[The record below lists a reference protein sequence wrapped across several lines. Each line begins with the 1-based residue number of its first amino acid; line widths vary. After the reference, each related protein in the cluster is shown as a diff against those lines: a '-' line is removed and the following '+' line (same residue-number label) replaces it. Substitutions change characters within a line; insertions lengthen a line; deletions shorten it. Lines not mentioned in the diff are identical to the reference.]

1 MANELSINQAS
12 STLQITSPAGASVAV
27 RSAKE
32 VEAMVLMAKRF
43 PRDEVTAESK
53 IIKAC
58 KRERLAQTATY
69 EYPRGGTKVTGPSIR
84 LAEVLAQNWGN
95 IDFGW
100 TELARDKN
108 VDGTETS
115 HCEAWAWDIESNT
128 RRSIRFDVPLVR
140 DTKRG
145 SYALTEERDKYEM
158 CANQA
163 ARRMRACLL
172 NVLPGDI
179 IEEALE
185 ECNHTLAKSEIPLE
199 TRRDNA
205 IKSFAKIGVTQQMLE
220 KYLGCKSSAWSPND
234 MYRLTKVLNSIH
246 DGMTTPGEHFS
257 ELSAKPIAG
266 EQQGEILKK
275 YGAEKVEKALKLGG
289 YGTLNDITTD
299 TLEPFTA
306 ILDSQ
311 EE

>member
-1 MANELSINQAS
+1 MSDEIINSGSFA
-12 STLQITSPAGASVAV
+12 IGNPAGAAVAV

-43 PRDEVTAESK
+43 PRDEELAEGK

-100 TELARDKN
+100 TELARDKRE
-108 VDGTETS
+108 DGVEVS

-140 DTKRG
+140 DTKKG
-145 SYALTEERDKYEM
+145 SYKLEEERDKYEM
-158 CANQA
+158 SANQS

-172 NVLPGDI
+172 NVVPGDI

-185 ECNHTLAKSEIPLE
+185 ECDATLKKSAIPLT
-199 TRRDNA
+199 TRRENA
-205 IKSFAKIGVTQQMLE
+205 IKAFAKIKVTQAMLE
-220 KYLGCKSSAWSPND
+220 KYLGCRQTAWTAND
-234 MYRLTKVLNSIH
+234 MFRLTKVLNSIN
-246 DGMTTPGEHFS
+246 DGMTTPGEHFP
-257 ELSAKPIAG
+257 ELAAKPLSG
-266 EQQGEILKK
+266 EQQAELLKK
-275 YGAEKVEKALKLGG
+275 YGAEKVQQALKLGG
-289 YGTLNDITTD
+289 YSTLNEVTD
-299 TLEPFTA
+299 ETVGELVKVIEG
-306 ILDSQ
+306 LK
-311 EE
+311 

>member
-1 MANELSINQAS
+1 MADEMMAQGS
-12 STLQITSPAGASVAV
+12 SQFSVSNPAGAAVAV

-43 PRDEVTAESK
+43 PRDEELAEGK

-100 TELARDKN
+100 TELARDKRD
-108 VDGTETS
+108 DGIEVS

-140 DTKRG
+140 DTKKG
-145 SYALTEERDKYEM
+145 SYKLDEERDKYEM
-158 CANQA
+158 CANQS

-172 NVLPGDI
+172 NVVPGDI

-185 ECNHTLAKSEIPLE
+185 ECDTTLKKSAIPLE
-199 TRRDNA
+199 KRRENA
-205 IKSFAKIGVTQQMLE
+205 IKAFDKIGVKQPMLE
-220 KYLGCKSSAWSPND
+220 KYLGCRQTAWTAND
-234 MYRLTKVLNSIH
+234 MFRLTKVLNSIN
-246 DGMTTPGEHFS
+246 DGMTTPGEHFP
-257 ELSAKPIAG
+257 ELAAKPLSG
-266 EQQGEILKK
+266 EEQAALLKT
-275 YGAEKVEKALKLGG
+275 YGAEKVEQALKLGG
-289 YGTLNDITTD
+289 YATLNEVNSETVGD
-299 TLEPFTA
+299 LKNV
-306 ILDSQ
+306 LDGLK
-311 EE
+311 

>member
-1 MANELSINQAS
+1 MSDEIMAQGNSQFAVSN
-12 STLQITSPAGASVAV
+12 PAGAAVAV

-43 PRDEVTAESK
+43 PRDEELAEGK

-108 VDGTETS
+108 AGGTEIS

-145 SYALTEERDKYEM
+145 SYKLEEERDKYEM
-158 CANQA
+158 AANQA
-163 ARRMRACLL
+163 ARRMRACIL
-172 NVLPGDI
+172 NVVPGDI
-179 IEEALE
+179 IEEALD
-185 ECNHTLAKSEIPLE
+185 ECNATLRKSKIPLE
-199 TRRDNA
+199 TRRENA
-205 IKSFAKIGVTQQMLE
+205 IKAFGKIGVTKPMLE
-220 KYLGCKSSAWSPND
+220 KYLGCRQAAWTAND
-234 MYRLTKVLNSIH
+234 MFRLTKVLNSIN
-246 DGMTTPGEHFS
+246 DGMTTPGEHFPELAAKPLSGEEQS
-257 ELSAKPIAG
+257 EL
-266 EQQGEILKK
+266 LKK
-275 YGAEKVEKALKLGG
+275 YGAEKVQQALKLGG
-289 YGTLNDITTD
+289 YATLNEVTD
-299 TLEPFTA
+299 ETVGELKNV
-306 ILDSQ
+306 LDGLK
-311 EE
+311 